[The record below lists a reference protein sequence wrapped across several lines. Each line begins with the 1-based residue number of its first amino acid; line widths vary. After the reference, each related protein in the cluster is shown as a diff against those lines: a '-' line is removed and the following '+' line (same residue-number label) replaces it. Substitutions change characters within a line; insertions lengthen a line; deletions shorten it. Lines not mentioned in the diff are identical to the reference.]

1 MIFSFKCKEFGR
13 EFEAEATEFETTY
26 NITCEQDKV
35 GAPVW
40 SSDTFPDCN
49 CKFFWKIMCPL
60 SKVLFLFNFMN

>member
-1 MIFSFKCKEFGR
+1 MLNYIIFFSFKCKEFGR
-13 EFEAEATEFETTY
+13 EFEPEATKFQTTY

-49 CKFFWKIMCPL
+49 CKFFGNHV
-60 SKVLFLFNFMN
+60 SFE